1 MKTPDNSQKP
11 LAEIFLQG
19 CVFNLVLQINELFQK
34 KTYEIFYVKA
44 RRMIEINLFQNGTAY
59 VIEVFIR

>member
-1 MKTPDNSQKP
+1 MTYNENPDNSQKP

-44 RRMIEINLFQNGTAY
+44 RRMIEINLF
-59 VIEVFIR
+59 